1 LLKNNLLVQASTLE
15 PVNKKTMKLFKK
27 IMLIFFIFIFG
38 AIGSIILANY
48 LIISKSE
55 SSLFENVT
63 MIPTR
68 KVGVVLG
75 TRKIL
80 PNGYINNY
88 FKFRIEAAVKLYKA
102 KKIKYIIVSGDNSR
116 KDYNETEDMKNA
128 LIVKGIPENRIF
140 MDFAGFRTLDSI
152 IRAKEVFG
160 QSSFTVI
167 SQKFHNERAVYL
179 AYLEGMEVIAF
190 NAKDVNS
197 YYGIK
202 TQIREKLAR
211 VKVFIDYLT
220 GKEPKYLGK
229 KIIIP

>member
-1 LLKNNLLVQASTLE
+1 M
-15 PVNKKTMKLFKK
+15 KKIKKYLKK
-27 IMLIFFIFIFG
+27 IMLISFLLILG
-38 AIGSIILANY
+38 VIGSIIIADY
-48 LIISKSE
+48 LVVSKTE

-88 FKFRIEAAVKLYKA
+88 FTYRIDATVSLYRSG
-102 KKIKYIIVSGDNSR
+102 KIKYIIVSGDNST
-116 KDYNETEDMKNA
+116 KEYNEPEDMKNA
-128 LIVKGIPENRIF
+128 LIAKGIPEDRIF
-140 MDFAGFRTLDSI
+140 MDFAGFRTLDSVV
-152 IRAKEVFG
+152 RAREIFG

-167 SQKFHNERAVYL
+167 SQKFHNQRAIYL
-179 AYLEGMEVIAF
+179 AHLEGMEVIGF
-190 NAKDVNS
+190 NAKDVS
-197 YYGIK
+197 IKYGIK

-211 VKVFIDYLT
+211 VKVFVDYLT
-220 GKEPKYLGK
+220 GKEPKFLGE

>member
-1 LLKNNLLVQASTLE
+1 
-15 PVNKKTMKLFKK
+15 
-27 IMLIFFIFIFG
+27 
-38 AIGSIILANY
+38 
-48 LIISKSE
+48 
-55 SSLFENVT
+55 

-80 PNGYINNY
+80 SNGYLNTY
-88 FKFRIEAAVKLYKA
+88 FTYRIDATVSLYKSG
-102 KKIKYIIVSGDNSR
+102 KIKYIIVSGDNSR
-116 KDYNETEDMKNA
+116 KDYNEPEDMKND
-128 LIVKGIPENRIF
+128 LIARGIPESKIF

-160 QSSFTVI
+160 QDSFTII

-179 AYLEGMEVIAF
+179 AHLEDMNVIAF

-211 VKVFIDYLT
+211 VKVFVDYLI
-220 GKEPKYLGK
+220 GKEPKFLGE
-229 KIIIP
+229 KIKIE

>member
-1 LLKNNLLVQASTLE
+1 MFIS
-15 PVNKKTMKLFKK
+15 FF
-27 IMLIFFIFIFG
+27 LILG
-38 AIGSIILANY
+38 AIGSIILADY
-48 LIISKSE
+48 LVVSKAQ

-80 PNGYINNY
+80 PNGYINTY
-88 FKFRIEAAVKLYKA
+88 FTYRIDAAVSLYNSG
-102 KKIKYIIVSGDNSR
+102 KIEYIIVSGDNSR
-116 KDYNETEDMKNA
+116 KDYNEPEDMKNDLVA
-128 LIVKGIPENRIF
+128 RGIPEDKIF

-152 IRAKEVFG
+152 IRAREIFG

-167 SQKFHNERAVYL
+167 SQKFHNERAIYL
-179 AYLEGMEVIAF
+179 AHLEGMEVIAF
-190 NAKDVNS
+190 NAKDVDS

-211 VKVFIDYLT
+211 VKVFIDYLI
-220 GKEPKYLGK
+220 GKEPKFLGE
-229 KIIIP
+229 KITIP

>member
-1 LLKNNLLVQASTLE
+1 MFIS
-15 PVNKKTMKLFKK
+15 FF
-27 IMLIFFIFIFG
+27 LILG
-38 AIGSIILANY
+38 AIGSIILADY
-48 LIISKSE
+48 LVVSKAQ

-80 PNGYINNY
+80 PNGYINTY
-88 FKFRIEAAVKLYKA
+88 FTYRIDAAVSLYNSG
-102 KKIKYIIVSGDNSR
+102 KIEYIIVSGDNSR
-116 KDYNETEDMKNA
+116 KDYNEPEDMKNDLVA
-128 LIVKGIPENRIF
+128 RGIPEDKIF

-152 IRAKEVFG
+152 IRAREIFG

-167 SQKFHNERAVYL
+167 SQKFHNERAIYL
-179 AYLEGMEVIAF
+179 AHLEGMEVIAF
-190 NAKDVNS
+190 NAKDVDS

-220 GKEPKYLGK
+220 GKDPKFLGE
-229 KIIIP
+229 KITIP